1 MRYFMF
7 DNLTFNSDA
16 EKTEFAKYIH
26 LKGECL
32 HKQVYDI
39 LSEANNGSVTY
50 YELSSLIRYDKNLRD
65 KLYIYFATAEE
76 YLKAQLTDRYDA
88 NVSSK
93 YIHYPNEIKNLLNNL
108 KARSLDTPSILYYKL
123 NIDFEALL
131 QVCYEKNIIEIDNV
145 QKQQL
150 NKLRN
155 HTMHHSM
162 LLFGQAHNLKEA
174 KDNFKSLE
182 KQLNAFVKLL
192 PEEYRQGFLSDI
204 NKLNGRNE
212 QKYLNKF
219 YLEIKDVGIHIK
231 ENN

>member
-1 MRYFMF
+1 MF

-16 EKTEFAKYIH
+16 EKIEFAKYIH

-174 KDNFKSLE
+174 KDNFRSLE
-182 KQLNAFVKLL
+182 KQLNTFVKLL
-192 PEEYRQGFLSDI
+192 SEEYRQGFLSDI
-204 NKLNGRNE
+204 NKLNGRDE
-212 QKYLNKF
+212 RKYLDKF
-219 YLEIKDVGIHIK
+219 YLETTDVGVHIK

>member
-1 MRYFMF
+1 MF

-16 EKTEFAKYIH
+16 EKIEFAKYIH

-123 NIDFEALL
+123 NIDFDALL

-219 YLEIKDVGIHIK
+219 YLEITDVGIHIK

>member
-1 MRYFMF
+1 MF
-7 DNLTFNSDA
+7 ENLTFNSDA

-219 YLEIKDVGIHIK
+219 YLEITDVGIHIK

>member
-1 MRYFMF
+1 MF

-16 EKTEFAKYIH
+16 EKIEFAKYIH

-131 QVCYEKNIIEIDNV
+131 QMCYEKNIIEIDNV

>member
-1 MRYFMF
+1 MISFSKKQLVEFLKSVGLKEKDCLVNGEVIDLFKLLKFKPKINDDGSRTLSPYEILRVSPKFRNGKEIPIVF
-7 DNLTFNSDA
+7 AIKNRAKSIGKYKGQELVYYYNQNVA
-16 EKTEFAKYIH
+16 KNEKT
-26 LKGECL
+26 
-32 HKQVYDI
+32 
-39 LSEANNGSVTY
+39 
-50 YELSSLIRYDKNLRD
+50 
-65 KLYIYFATAEE
+65 
-76 YLKAQLTDRYDA
+76 
-88 NVSSK
+88 
-93 YIHYPNEIKNLLNNL
+93 
-108 KARSLDTPSILYYKL
+108 
-123 NIDFEALL
+123 
-131 QVCYEKNIIEIDNV
+131 IIEIDNV
-145 QKQQL
+145 QEQQL

-219 YLEIKDVGIHIK
+219 YLEITDVGIHIK

>member
-1 MRYFMF
+1 MF

-50 YELSSLIRYDKNLRD
+50 YELSSLIRYDKKLRD

-108 KARSLDTPSILYYKL
+108 KARSLDTPSILYL
-123 NIDFEALL
+123 
-131 QVCYEKNIIEIDNV
+131 
-145 QKQQL
+145 
-150 NKLRN
+150 
-155 HTMHHSM
+155 
-162 LLFGQAHNLKEA
+162 
-174 KDNFKSLE
+174 SL
-182 KQLNAFVKLL
+182 
-192 PEEYRQGFLSDI
+192 
-204 NKLNGRNE
+204 
-212 QKYLNKF
+212 
-219 YLEIKDVGIHIK
+219 IHI
-231 ENN
+231 

>member
-1 MRYFMF
+1 MF

-16 EKTEFAKYIH
+16 EKIEFAKYIH

>member
-1 MRYFMF
+1 MF

-16 EKTEFAKYIH
+16 EKIEFAKYIH

-219 YLEIKDVGIHIK
+219 YLEITDVGIHIK

>member
-1 MRYFMF
+1 MF

-16 EKTEFAKYIH
+16 EKIEFAKYIH

-219 YLEIKDVGIHIK
+219 YLEITNVGVHIK
-231 ENN
+231 ESN

>member
-1 MRYFMF
+1 MF

-50 YELSSLIRYDKNLRD
+50 YELSSLIRYDKKLRD

-219 YLEIKDVGIHIK
+219 YLEITDVGIHIK

>member
-1 MRYFMF
+1 MF

-16 EKTEFAKYIH
+16 EKIEFAKYMH

-219 YLEIKDVGIHIK
+219 YLEITDVGIHIK